1 VKIKEIKYNSDD
13 YQKILFF
20 RFQNL
25 RKPLNLKWSKKD
37 LQNEDKQNHFVVM
50 HNLEIIGSFCLK
62 KIDMQTIKLR
72 QMAIKKEHQKKGY
85 GSKVIRFTESFAEL
99 NNYKIIILTAR
110 LSALEFY
117 KKNFFK
123 TSGNIFTDVTVD
135 SIKMFKFIQN

>member
-1 VKIKEIKYNSDD
+1 MKIKEIKYNSDD

-50 HNLEIIGSFCLK
+50 HNLEIIGSLCLK
-62 KIDMQTIKLR
+62 KIDTQTIKLR
-72 QMAIKKEHQKKGY
+72 QMAIKKEYQKKGY
-85 GSKVIRFTESFAEL
+85 GSEVIRFTESFARH

-117 KKNFFK
+117 EKNSFN
-123 TSGNIFTDVTVD
+123 TSGKIFNDVTVD
-135 SIKMFKFIQN
+135 SIKMFKFL

>member
-1 VKIKEIKYNSDD
+1 MKIKEIKYNSDD

-62 KIDMQTIKLR
+62 KIDIQTIKLR